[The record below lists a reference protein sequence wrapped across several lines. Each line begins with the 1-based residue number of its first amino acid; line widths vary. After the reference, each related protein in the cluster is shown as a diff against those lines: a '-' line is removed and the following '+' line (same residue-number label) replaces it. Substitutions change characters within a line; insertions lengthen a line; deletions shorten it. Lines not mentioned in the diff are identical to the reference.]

1 MEDPSH
7 RFFLPLRI
15 AVLNEEGQSAHEPL
29 MHDIDQ
35 PAEAMVTGIRA
46 SGAAIS
52 PRPTTSRR
60 VESALRQTSILR
72 CPRRHGPAG
81 RQCYD

>member
-1 MEDPSH
+1 MEDPS
-7 RFFLPLRI
+7 LPLRI

-52 PRPTTSRR
+52 PRPTTRPSCCI
-60 VESALRQTSILR
+60 SPKANKHIALPEATWPSGTAML
-72 CPRRHGPAG
+72 
-81 RQCYD
+81 